1 VRSEKEREKTSP
13 AAASPAQ
20 SGLLSE
26 RRRTRLV
33 QRTRL
38 YAALYLLMLPTIVG
52 MALFSYYPKI
62 SVVKYS
68 LYKWDGSMTEEYI
81 GWKNFIEAF
90 TGDPLFWHTF
100 KLVGI
105 LLAANLLK
113 MWPCIFAAIVLHR
126 LKSERWQYIYRVL
139 FVVPM
144 VIPALVW
151 LLIWKSFYDPNVGI
165 LNHFLRRTH
174 LMGALQ
180 WLDGAAPGLAAALT
194 PVRAWSADAFFGSA
208 WGMAVVGAI
217 VLTMVG
223 GLRSVRIRWIWWV
236 MLLAA
241 AALLFNPKIVVA
253 AVSGIPLVSE
263 IPGAGRLLAWA
274 CWALALAAIIAVCQY
289 LRRHETGRTA
299 LMWAGG
305 ALIGAAA
312 FFILTTMIW
321 SKPTNAFITGSP
333 AWLGHSKL
341 IIPAMIFWGFPW
353 VGTVGVLIYLAG
365 LQNISQDVYEAAEL
379 DGCGPFT
386 KLFRI
391 ELPLILTQV
400 RINLI
405 FLTIGTLSSYG
416 RFLLLLGPDGG
427 PDNKGMVPGL
437 YMYKTAFIDGRF
449 GYACALG
456 MVMFVV
462 ILTLT
467 VIYQKYVRVE
477 K

>member
-1 VRSEKEREKTSP
+1 MRSETERKKTP
-13 AAASPAQ
+13 AEASPARG
-20 SGLLSE
+20 GLLGE
-26 RRRTRLV
+26 RRKTRLV
-33 QRTRL
+33 QRSRL
-38 YAALYLLMLPTIVG
+38 YVALYLLMLPTILG

-68 LYKWDGSMTEEYI
+68 FYKWDGSMTEEYI
-81 GWKNFIEAF
+81 GGKNFTEAF
-90 TGDPLFWHTF
+90 TGDPLFWDTF

-105 LLAANLLK
+105 LLVSNLLK

-126 LKSERWQYIYRVL
+126 LRSERWQYIYRVL

-165 LNHFLRRTH
+165 LNHFLRKTGM
-174 LMGALQ
+174 MGALQ
-180 WLDGAAPGLAAALT
+180 WMDAAAPKLAAALS
-194 PVRAWSADAFFGSA
+194 PARVWSAEVFFGSV
-208 WGMAVVGAI
+208 WGMAVVGAL
-217 VLTMVG
+217 VLTMIG
-223 GLRSVRIRWIWWV
+223 GLRSIRTGWVWWGILFAAVALLYNPQSVLSKVFGISPVEKISSTETRIWW
-236 MLLAA
+236 
-241 AALLFNPKIVVA
+241 
-253 AVSGIPLVSE
+253 G
-263 IPGAGRLLAWA
+263 AWA
-274 CWALALAAIIAVCQY
+274 LSLAAIFAVCQY
-289 LRRHETGRTA
+289 LRERETGQTV
-299 LMWAGG
+299 LKWAG
-305 ALIGAAA
+305 ALLIGAAS
-312 FFILTTMIW
+312 FYILTTMIW
-321 SKPTNAFITGSP
+321 HKPTNAFVAGSP

-365 LQNISQDVYEAAEL
+365 LQNIPQDVYEAAEL
-379 DGCGPFT
+379 DGCGAIS

-416 RFLLLLGPDGG
+416 RFLLLLGPEGG

-456 MVMFVV
+456 MVMFV
-462 ILTLT
+462 IILALTL
-467 VIYQKYVRVE
+467 IYQKYVKVE